1 MKKIDF
7 QEKEIRHTMRFFGFR
22 DRAVRVL
29 MAVLVTAMIFALYGC
44 SGNLD
49 EKNEQKSLISV
60 DTAKEM
66 AFYDSGADPENTLI
80 TRRKLIDD
88 DGPVYLICFT
98 TWTENRTI
106 RYEYD
111 IDGTSGEV
119 KESRKKIQSFAPAKI
134 KGEDKASEYRSGK
147 DFIGVAKARKL
158 VLEDA
163 GLDAEETEF
172 RSIRLESRDKRA
184 LYVTEFYSMGITYM
198 FHIDAV
204 NGKVLSREVQFND

>member
-1 MKKIDF
+1 M
-7 QEKEIRHTMRFFGFR
+7 
-22 DRAVRVL
+22 L
-29 MAVLVTAMIFALYGC
+29 VLVIAAACALYGC

-49 EKNEQKSLISV
+49 EKKEQKSLISV
-60 DTAKEM
+60 DEAKSM

-80 TRRKLIDD
+80 TRRKLTED

-98 TWTENRTI
+98 TWTDNRTI

-111 IDGTSGEV
+111 IDGLSGEV
-119 KESRKKIQSFAPAKI
+119 KGSRKKIQSFAPAKI
-134 KGEDKASEYRSGK
+134 NKNDKASEYKSGK
-147 DFIGVAKARKL
+147 DFIGVVKAKKL

-172 RSIRLESRDKRA
+172 RSIRLENRDKRA